1 MSAPKPKP
9 HWLTHRP
16 GAFKGLDLHVK
27 KWIVETELPTL
38 ERLAASR
45 HLSPR
50 AAAAARDLVHGS
62 RAALAAINEHT
73 IRGLFPP
80 HHRENARSLVA
91 HLHREGASPDRI
103 EGMLHL
109 AREAAM
115 QIDTL
120 IARQKLNR
128 RIPPVRART
137 PPVRGL

>member
-1 MSAPKPKP
+1 M
-9 HWLTHRP
+9 
-16 GAFKGLDLHVK
+16 GLDFHVK

-38 ERLAASR
+38 ERLAASKR
-45 HLSPR
+45 LSPR
-50 AAAAARDLVHGS
+50 AAATARNLARGS
-62 RAALAAINEHT
+62 RTTLAAIHEHM

-91 HLHREGASPDRI
+91 RLHREGASPDRI

-115 QIDTL
+115 QIDML
-120 IARQKLNR
+120 IAQHKLNQ
-128 RIPPVRART
+128 RIPPARART